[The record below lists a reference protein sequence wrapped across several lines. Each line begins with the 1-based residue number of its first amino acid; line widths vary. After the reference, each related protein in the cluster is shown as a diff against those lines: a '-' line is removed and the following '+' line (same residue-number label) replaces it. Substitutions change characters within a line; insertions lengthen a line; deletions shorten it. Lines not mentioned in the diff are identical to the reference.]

1 MTKLLV
7 SVRNVDEALAALAGG
22 ADLIDIKEPD
32 RGSLGAAD
40 PAVWAAI
47 RQAIGYE
54 RPLSVA
60 LGELWEPGLEERLR
74 HASLADYAKVGLS
87 GCACSE
93 TWQPY
98 WRDQF
103 SALDVRVQRVAVIY
117 ADAEAAKAPQPQ
129 AILDAATTL
138 GCRTVLI
145 DTFTKSQGN
154 LLTYFSLPRLQD
166 LLLQC
171 RERQLQ
177 LALAGSLNESLFGRL
192 RQLDIDWLALRGAVC
207 EGGRTGRV
215 SHQRVAQFVELL
227 AQPMKILTEQPLS
240 A

>member
-7 SVRNVDEALAALAGG
+7 SVRNVDEALAAVAGG

-32 RGSLGAAD
+32 RGPLGAAD
-40 PAVWAAI
+40 PAVWVAI

-60 LGELWEPGLEERLR
+60 LGELWEPDLAERLR

-87 GCACSE
+87 GCASRE
-93 TWQPY
+93 TWQRD
-98 WRDQF
+98 WCDQF
-103 SALDVRVQRVAVIY
+103 AALDVRVQRVAVIY
-117 ADAEAAKAPQPQ
+117 ADAEACGAPQPQ
-129 AILDAATTL
+129 AILDTATTL

-145 DTFTKSQGN
+145 DTFAKSHGN
-154 LLTYFSLPRLQD
+154 LLTYFSLSRLKE
-166 LLLQC
+166 LLRHC

-177 LALAGSLNESLFGRL
+177 LALAGSLNEALFGCL
-192 RQLDIDWLALRGAVC
+192 RPLEIDWLALRGAVC

-215 SHQRVAQFVELL
+215 SRQRVAQFVELL
-227 AQPMKILTEQPLS
+227 AHPSEILTEQPVS